1 MKQLVLLV
9 ACLVPCASSA
19 ALAADKIKPLH
30 GSQSSGEL
38 GAISPTEI
46 VLKVGTTRKKLAVN
60 EIDSVL
66 FDGEPNELAQ
76 ARIAVHA
83 GRDRD
88 AVSMLAKIDASK
100 IDRPEILQDIE
111 FYRAMAAAH
120 LALAGTG
127 SKADA
132 GKKLFA
138 FEKLHRTSFH
148 YFEACEALGDLLAA
162 LNKFAEAES
171 FYNKVAAAPWPEY
184 KARAGVLV
192 GRALLGQRQFD
203 RASEKFDEVLAIEA
217 DDKKVEGHKLAAQLG
232 KAAALAGSGKADEAI
247 RLTEN
252 ILAKADPENQ
262 ELYARAYNVLGNCY
276 LAAGKKKDAL
286 LAFLH
291 VDLLYSRF
299 ADLHAESLA
308 NLATLWAEVD
318 KTDRAGQ
325 ARAMLKEKYPT
336 SAWAQ
341 K

>member
-1 MKQLVLLV
+1 MKQLFVLV
-9 ACLVPCASSA
+9 ACMFLAASSA
-19 ALAADKIKPLH
+19 ASAADKIKPLH
-30 GSQSSGEL
+30 GSQSSGKL
-38 GAISPTEI
+38 GAMSPTEI
-46 VLKVGTTRKKLAVN
+46 VLEVGTTKKKLAVN

-88 AVSMLAKIDASK
+88 ATSMLAKIDASK
-100 IDRPEILQDIE
+100 IDRAEILQDIE
-111 FYRAMAAAH
+111 FYRAMAASH

-138 FEKLHRTSFH
+138 FEKAHRTSFH
-148 YFEACEALGDLLAA
+148 YFETCEALGDLLMG

-171 FYNKVAAAPWPEY
+171 FYNKLAAAPWPEY
-184 KARAGVLV
+184 KARAGVLA

-203 RASEKFDEVLAIEA
+203 RASAKFDDVLAIEG
-217 DDKKVEGHKLAAQLG
+217 DDKKIDGHKLAARLG
-232 KAAALAGSGKADEAI
+232 KAASLAGSGKADEAI
-247 RLTEN
+247 RQTEE
-252 ILAKADPENQ
+252 IIAQTDPENQ
-262 ELYARAYNVLGNCY
+262 ELHARAYNILGNCY

-299 ADLHAESLA
+299 ADLHAEALA
-308 NLATLWAEVD
+308 NLATLWADVD
-318 KTDRAGQ
+318 KADRAEQ
-325 ARAMLKEKYPT
+325 TRATLKQKYPT